1 MVNWK
6 IKEGSDYKNPE
17 NLSVHPL
24 ILKILSQRGIKTDEG
39 VNNFLNPDYERDIHD
54 PFLFLEME
62 KAVKRIKQA
71 REKKEKVAIFG
82 DYDADGVTS
91 TAIIKETLDE
101 IGISSFIYIP
111 DKKIEG
117 YGMNSG
123 AVKKFRQKKVKLIIT
138 VDCGISN
145 AEEIEEANG
154 CGIDAII
161 IDHHHIPRQLPRA
174 HAIINHQME
183 NSGYPSKILAGVG
196 VTFKVAQAI
205 YKTFLPEKKEQLKWL
220 LDLVAIGT
228 VADCVPLLG
237 ENRALVKYG
246 LIVLSKTRRIGLREI
261 FSVAR
266 LMIDENNIPDTYNIS
281 FQIAPRINSAGRMD
295 HANAAYNLIMEKSQ
309 IKARNLALELESNN
323 QQRQKVTEKVVQE
336 VKILAENS
344 FKDKKLI
351 FAVGEHFPIGVVGLV
366 AGKISEVFNKP
377 AAVLQKGEKESQG
390 SFRSIPRVNIIEAIE
405 KCADLL
411 VKFGGHSQAAGIRI
425 VNENLEKFYEKLN
438 SIIRKELEG
447 KDISPEIEIDAEIN
461 LDEIDFQLIEGLQK
475 MEPFGE
481 GNRQPVFLS
490 RNLTVNETALV
501 GNGEKHLKLFLRSEN
516 KSPKIYGA
524 IGFNFAKDFR
534 EIKIGDKIDAVFNLK
549 EDEWNGSKKIQ
560 LKLIDIKLAEK
571 IKS

>member
-1 MVNWK
+1 MANWK

-24 ILKILSQRGIKTDEG
+24 ILKILSQKGIGTDEG
-39 VNNFLNPDYERDIHD
+39 INNFLNPDYERDTHD

-117 YGMNSG
+117 YGMNTG
-123 AVKKFRQKKVKLIIT
+123 AVNDFRQKEVKLIIT

-145 AEEIEEANG
+145 AKEIEEAES
-154 CGIDAII
+154 CGINVII
-161 IDHHHIPRQLPRA
+161 IDHHHIPKQLPRA
-174 HAIINHQME
+174 CAIINPQMK

-196 VTFKVAQAI
+196 VTFKVVQAI
-205 YKTFLPEKKEQLKWL
+205 YETFLPEKKEQLKWL
-220 LDLVAIGT
+220 LDIVAIGT

-237 ENRALVKYG
+237 ENRVLVKYG

-266 LMIDENNIPDTYNIS
+266 LLIDENNIPNTYNIS

-295 HANAAYNLIMEKSQ
+295 HANTAYNLVREKSQ
-309 IKARNLALELESNN
+309 VKARELALELESNN
-323 QQRQKVTEKVVQE
+323 QQRQKVTEKVVEE

-366 AGKISEVFNKP
+366 AGKVSEIFMKP

-390 SFRSIPRVNIIEAIE
+390 SFRSIPQVNIIEAIE
-405 KCADLL
+405 KCSEYLI
-411 VKFGGHSQAAGIRI
+411 KFGGHAQAAGIKI
-425 VNENLEKFYEKLN
+425 ANENLEKFYEKLN
-438 SIIRKELEG
+438 SIIEKELEG

-461 LDEIDFQLIEGLQK
+461 LDKIDFQLIEGLQK

-490 RNLTVNETALV
+490 RNLTVNEATLV

-516 KSPKIYGA
+516 NSPKIYEA
-524 IGFNFAKDFR
+524 IGFNFAGQFR
-534 EIKIGDKIDAVFNLK
+534 NIKPGDKIDAVFNVE

-560 LKLIDIKLAEK
+560 LKLIDMKK
-571 IKS
+571 IN

>member
-1 MVNWK
+1 MIIFMAKWK
-6 IKEGSDYKNPE
+6 IKEGLDYKNPE
-17 NLSVHPL
+17 RLSVHPL
-24 ILKILSQRGIKTDEG
+24 VLKILSQRGIGTDEG
-39 VNNFLNPDYERDIHD
+39 INNFLNPDYERDIHD

-123 AVKKFRQKKVKLIIT
+123 AVKEFIKKEVKLIIT

-145 AEEIEEANG
+145 AKEIEEAESG
-154 CGIDAII
+154 GIDVII
-161 IDHHHIPRQLPRA
+161 IDHHYIPRKLPKA
-174 HAIINHQME
+174 HAIINPQME
-183 NSGYPSKILAGVG
+183 NSGYPTKILAGVG
-196 VTFKVAQAI
+196 VTFKVVQAI
-205 YKTFLPEKKEQLKWL
+205 YEKFLPEKKEQLKWL
-220 LDLVAIGT
+220 LDLVAVGT

-266 LMIDENNIPDTYNIS
+266 LLIDENNMPDTYNIS

-309 IKARNLALELESNN
+309 IKARDLALELESNN

-351 FAVGEHFPIGVVGLV
+351 FAIGEHFPIGVVGLV
-366 AGKISEVFNKP
+366 AGKVSEIFMKP

-411 VKFGGHSQAAGIRI
+411 IKFGGHSQAAGIKI
-425 VNENLEKFYEKLN
+425 ANENLEKFYEKLN
-438 SIIRKELEG
+438 SIIEKELEG

-481 GNRQPVFLS
+481 GNRPPVFLS
-490 RNLTVNETALV
+490 RNLTVNEATLV
-501 GNGEKHLKLFLRSEN
+501 GNGEKHLKLFMRAEN
-516 KSPKIYGA
+516 KSPKIYEA
-524 IGFNFAKDFR
+524 IGFNFSSRFGSIRA
-534 EIKIGDKIDAVFNLK
+534 GDKIDAVFNLK

-560 LKLIDIKLAEK
+560 LKLVDLKVV
-571 IKS
+571 